1 VTAPPGSIASAY
13 ADGLSGFLLVGG
25 EGQLRLAYELGR
37 RAVTDGVSVLEL
49 SEMHHDAMLAATAG
63 SADAEAVRRVID
75 LGRAFLGEA
84 LSAYEMVGRGFRVA
98 RDDLL
103 AQRYR
108 AAMLRGLAE
117 LLLDGAPADA
127 TGGPADELA
136 LILAEQAREL
146 CEADACLVTLSDGV
160 TAAAHDPDGRG
171 WAALLHDPRVR
182 RLDDDAPAEGLR
194 LETGALAEHAALR
207 LLVDDHRV
215 VADLTGWIVA
225 PLRPGGRG
233 AGAIQLFTVRR
244 PGFGPEAAEL
254 ADHLAR
260 LTSAGVERWGGRP
273 APR

>member
-1 VTAPPGSIASAY
+1 VTAPPGSLAAAY

-37 RAVTDGVSVLEL
+37 RAVADGVSVLEL
-49 SEMHHDAMLAATAG
+49 SEMHHDAMLGAAAG
-63 SADAEAVRRVID
+63 AADPEAVRRVID
-75 LGRAFLGEA
+75 LGRSFLGEA
-84 LSAYEMVGRGFRVA
+84 LSAYEMVGRGFRAA
-98 RDDLL
+98 REDLL
-103 AQRYR
+103 AQRHR
-108 AAMLRGLAE
+108 AAMLRGLAD
-117 LLLDGAPADA
+117 LLLDGAPSDA

-146 CEADACLVTLSDGV
+146 CEAEACLVTLPGGV

-171 WAALLHDPRVR
+171 WAAVLDDPRVR

-194 LETGALAEHAALR
+194 LAAAGLAEHAPLR
-207 LLVDDHRV
+207 RLADDHPV

-244 PGFGPEAAEL
+244 PGFGAAAEEL
-254 ADHLAR
+254 AAHLAR
-260 LTSAGVERWGGRP
+260 LTSAGVERWHGPP